1 MSLLPALLP
10 ALLLTLA
17 TAAQTQRAADL
28 CASLRPGAAVTAR
41 VVTSSIAAGDSL
53 VRAAVCVVP
62 SRAGADIKVGSYH
75 GELHFNPA
83 IYTVTAVEKAGG
95 GVRVE
100 NANIAGQVN
109 FAGAAPQG
117 FPGGALVTV
126 VLRVRGG
133 QRPALRLTMKEL
145 NTTDG
150 RSLMKGLV
158 VAETPK

>member
-1 MSLLPALLP
+1 MSLLP

-17 TAAQTQRAADL
+17 TAAHTQRAADL
-28 CASLRPGAAVTAR
+28 CASLQPGGAVTAR
-41 VVTSSIAAGDSL
+41 VVTSSSAAADTV
-53 VRAAVCVVP
+53 VRASVCVVP
-62 SRAGADIKVGSYH
+62 ARAAADVKLGSYH

-83 IYTVTAVEKAGG
+83 IYTVASVEKAGG

-100 NANIAGQVN
+100 NPNIAGQLN
-109 FAGAAPQG
+109 FAGASPQG
-117 FPGGALVTV
+117 FPGRALVTV

-150 RSLMKGLV
+150 KSLMKGLV
-158 VAETPK
+158 VAETPR

>member
-1 MSLLPALLP
+1 MSLLP
-10 ALLLTLA
+10 ALLLTLVP
-17 TAAQTQRAADL
+17 AAQPRPAADL

-41 VVTSSIAAGDSL
+41 VVTSSIVARDSL
-53 VRAAVCVVP
+53 VRAAVCVLP
-62 SRAGADIKVGSYH
+62 SRAAADARLGSYH

-117 FPGGALVTV
+117 FPGRALVTV